1 MSACETCV
9 DSVFSVD
16 TDGCSVSACLESAC
30 TESACTVSACTV
42 SACLESVCSVSAC
55 TDFGSIIVAA
65 PKIVIAI
72 MPKVITAVTSFIS
85 LNRFRKLNIYDMLKL
100 VLIFMSVCIEQDYLF
115 VFLDITICHNIEQ
128 ILF

>member
-9 DSVFSVD
+9 GLISCAD
-16 TDGCSVSACLESAC
+16 TE
-30 TESACTVSACTV
+30 
-42 SACLESVCSVSAC
+42 ACLESVCLESVCLESVCLESAWVCLESAC

-65 PKIVIAI
+65 PKIAIAI
-72 MPKVITAVTSFIS
+72 MPKVITAVTLFIS

-115 VFLDITICHNIEQ
+115 VFLDITICHN
-128 ILF
+128 LD